1 MSKSKKIFK
10 EAFLNILVSVF
21 VQRDEDKKSKVN
33 KFMRFVTWV
42 DIIFV
47 AMLMM
52 CVIVILFLPFNNN
65 TVSLFIYT
73 RDVIDVFLIPSLLVN
88 MFLLFTT

>member
-1 MSKSKKIFK
+1 MSKSKKNFK
-10 EAFLNILVSVF
+10 EALFNILISVF

-42 DIIFV
+42 DIILV

-88 MFLLFTT
+88 IFLLFTM

>member
-1 MSKSKKIFK
+1 MSKSKNNFK
-10 EAFLNILVSVF
+10 EAFFNILVSIF
-21 VQRDEDKKSKVN
+21 VQRDENKKSKIN

-42 DIIFV
+42 DIILV

-73 RDVIDVFLIPSLLVN
+73 RDVIDVFLVPSLRVKI
-88 MFLLFTT
+88 FLLFTM

>member
-1 MSKSKKIFK
+1 MSKSKNNFK
-10 EAFLNILVSVF
+10 EAFFNILVSIF
-21 VQRDEDKKSKVN
+21 VQRDENKKSKIN

-42 DIIFV
+42 DIILV

-73 RDVIDVFLIPSLLVN
+73 RDVIDVFLVPSLLVN
-88 MFLLFTT
+88 IFLLFTM

>member
-1 MSKSKKIFK
+1 MSKSKKNFK
-10 EAFLNILVSVF
+10 EAFFNILVSIF

-42 DIIFV
+42 DIILV

-73 RDVIDVFLIPSLLVN
+73 RDVIDVFLVPSLFVN
-88 MFLLFTT
+88 IFLLFTT

>member
-1 MSKSKKIFK
+1 MSKSKKNFK

>member
-1 MSKSKKIFK
+1 MSKSKKNFK
-10 EAFLNILVSVF
+10 EAFFNILVSVF

-42 DIIFV
+42 DIILV

-73 RDVIDVFLIPSLLVN
+73 RDLIDVFLVPSLLVN
-88 MFLLFTT
+88 IFLLFTM

>member
-1 MSKSKKIFK
+1 MSKSKKNFK
-10 EAFLNILVSVF
+10 EAFFNILVSIF

-42 DIIFV
+42 DIILV

-73 RDVIDVFLIPSLLVN
+73 RDVIDVFLVPSLLVN
-88 MFLLFTT
+88 IFLLFTM

>member
-1 MSKSKKIFK
+1 MSKSKKNFK
-10 EAFLNILVSVF
+10 EAFFNILVSIF

-42 DIIFV
+42 DIILV

-73 RDVIDVFLIPSLLVN
+73 RDVIDVFLVPSLLVN
-88 MFLLFTT
+88 IFLLFTT